1 MTMPSAGE
9 REAVPRTPAD
19 WAKAACDAVMSTFA
33 PEELPPAGKWHYH
46 QGVFLA
52 GALQV
57 WERTGDRRYF
67 DYTKRYVDHL
77 VDELGNVV
85 VAKGEL
91 DAIQAGLLLFVLED
105 ETGDARYREAARKLR
120 ALFGTFNRTREGGFW
135 HKDHYPYQMWL
146 DGLYM
151 GGVFAARYA
160 LRYGEPELVDMVLHQ
175 ERLMRQGTL
184 RGDGLLVHA
193 WDESRRAPWADPA
206 TGKAPEVWG
215 RALGWYGVALAEI
228 REALP
233 KDHPA
238 RGDLAAKL
246 GALAEAL
253 VRHQD
258 AECGLWYQVVD
269 KGGRPDNWLEL
280 SCSSLFVYILAE
292 AVRAGAADPALLEAA
307 RCGFAGITARVEWDE
322 EGRFVLPDICIG
334 TGVGDYAH
342 YIARPRSRN
351 DLHGVGTFVWA
362 CMALERAASGG

>member
-1 MTMPSAGE
+1 MSMTPGA
-9 REAVPRTPAD
+9 PID
-19 WAKAACDAVMSTFA
+19 WAKAACDAVMAAYT

-46 QGVFLA
+46 QGVFLT
-52 GALQV
+52 GAVQV
-57 WERTGDRRYF
+57 WERTGDVRYF

-91 DAIQAGLLLFVLED
+91 DAIQAGLLLFTLED
-105 ETGDARYREAARKLR
+105 ATGDSRYREAARKLR
-120 ALFGTFNRTREGGFW
+120 ALFDTFNRTREGGFW

-160 LRYGEPELVDMVLHQ
+160 ARYGEPELVDMALHQ
-175 ERLMRQGTL
+175 ERLMRRGTL
-184 RGDGLLVHA
+184 RPDGLLVHA

-206 TGKAPEVWG
+206 TGMAPEVWG

-228 REALP
+228 RAALP
-233 KDHPA
+233 EDHPA
-238 RGDLAAKL
+238 RVDLAAKL

-258 AECGLWYQVVD
+258 VESGLWYQVVD
-269 KGGRPDNWLEL
+269 KGDQPDNWLEL
-280 SCSSLFVYILAE
+280 SCSSLFVYVIAE
-292 AVRAGAADPALLEAA
+292 AVRCGAADPALLEAA
-307 RCGFAGITARVEWDE
+307 RRGFAGITARVERDA
-322 EGRFVLPDICIG
+322 EGRLVLPDICIG

-342 YIARPRSRN
+342 YIARPVSRN

-362 CMALERAASGG
+362 CMAMDRVD